1 MLSDR
6 IAGAFTFKR
15 EVFAEVE
22 NDPSFTSTAWLIV
35 IVVGFLNQLGA
46 HAGQGVARWIIGA
59 VLGTVGVVIGFAVA
73 AFVISFVGKSVFN
86 AQVTFEELV
95 RTLGLAY
102 VWNVIGFIGVLAG
115 FSTALSCL
123 LAPVL
128 FLGAILGLVAWF
140 VAAKEALDLEWLQTI
155 ITVVIGWIALLIVI
169 AITSAILALLG
180 IAAAGIGGVLSP

>member
-1 MLSDR
+1 MLTNR

-46 HAGQGVARWIIGA
+46 YAGEGVGKWILGA
-59 VLGTVGVVIGFAVA
+59 ILGTVGVVVGFAVG
-73 AFVISFVGKSVFN
+73 AFVISLVGRSVFN
-86 AQVTFEELV
+86 AQVSFDELV

-102 VWNVIGFIGVLAG
+102 VWNVIGFLGIFSG
-115 FSTALSCL
+115 FLSCI

-128 FLGAILGLVAWF
+128 FLGAILGLIAWF

-155 ITVVIGWIALLIVI
+155 VTVVIGWIALLIVI
-169 AITSAILALLG
+169 AITGAIIGLLG
-180 IAAAGIGGVLSP
+180 LAAAGVGGLLSP